1 MRNLTQYLVEKF
13 KINSKTISKFN
24 KEAYKDIL
32 DHFGLNEDDDF
43 SKYVNEWVAKY
54 NVNEIK
60 YIADAEVLEEGRN
73 AGMDEDIFNDFDTDG
88 EAIMKCVNELENPE
102 EEYDD
107 LGLAIQYNK
116 NVIGYFSDEGGLYA
130 WKTK

>member
-43 SKYVNEWVAKY
+43 SNYVNEWVTKY
-54 NVNEIK
+54 NVNKIK

-73 AGMDEDIFNDFDTDG
+73 AEMDEDIFNDFDTDG
-88 EAIMKCVNELENPE
+88 EALMKCVNELENPE

-107 LGLAIQYNK
+107 LGLTIQYNK
-116 NVIGYFSDEGGLYA
+116 NVIGYFSVEGGLYA